1 MKYPKIIQNLIE
13 CFKKIPGVG
22 EKTAER
28 YVLALLEMD
37 EETLNNFSEYL
48 KSLKHKIIRCK
59 ICNNI

>member
-48 KSLKHKIIRCK
+48 KSIK
-59 ICNNI
+59 